1 MPVVL
6 FKSTHAPL
14 AVLAMGAVR
23 EWAFTGAVK
32 LRRAFPASPWPALR
46 RSVRSGGASP
56 PTPPAGALMANGR
69 TVTATIGARWPSRE
83 GSLDRER
90 PPGGGVSV

>member
-6 FKSTHAPL
+6 FKSTHAPPGC
-14 AVLAMGAVR
+14 ACHGRWR

-83 GSLDRER
+83 GSLDRSD
-90 PPGGGVSV
+90 PQGGGVSV